1 MIDLRDLVAHGDDG
15 GTSTRHYCQSG
26 GGRRTDETCR
36 FVDDPPTFVDAL
48 ILFKVTEFVS
58 C

>member
-1 MIDLRDLVAHGDDG
+1 MTEERLRGITASRVEG
-15 GTSTRHYCQSG
+15 GWIY
-26 GGRRTDETCR
+26 ETCR